1 MEEKTLNKKTKII
14 LIISGIIL
22 AIIAIFIGLYF
33 YLLTPVSKESTI
45 VNFTIN
51 QGDSKMEIANNLKDA
66 NLIKSKYATLF
77 YIVLSGNTNIQAGSY
92 ELNRNMSTEDIIRSL
107 ANGDVI
113 NAERDSVSLTFRE
126 GITLEEY
133 LKLLSENTNLEYDA
147 MLEEINNSEFLNSL
161 IDDYW
166 FLTDDILNNDLYY
179 GLEGYLY
186 PNTYQIHT
194 ETTLNEVIR
203 KMLDETAKQ
212 LEIFRSEI
220 DASNYSVHEILTMAS
235 IAEKEAMNY
244 EDRTKVA
251 QVIYTRLDKG
261 MNLGMDVT
269 TYYGVHKSMTETLTT
284 LDLADDNPYNTRN
297 ASLIGLPVGPIC
309 NPSSESIRAVL
320 NPADTNYIYFFADII
335 TGNVYFTD
343 DYNEFLEFQRLYG

>member
-251 QVIYTRLDKG
+251 QVIYTRLDRG

-269 TYYGVHKSMTETLTT
+269 TYYGVHKSMTETLTP

>member
-1 MEEKTLNKKTKII
+1 MSKKGKII
-14 LIISGIIL
+14 LIISAIII
-22 AIIAIFIGLYF
+22 AIIAIFVGVYF
-33 YLLTPVSKESTI
+33 YLLSSVSSGSTK
-45 VNFTIN
+45 VSFTVN
-51 QGDSKMEIANNLKDA
+51 QGDSKMEIVTNLKDA
-66 NLIKSKYATLF
+66 GLIRNKYAALI

-92 ELNRNMSTEDIIRSL
+92 ELNRNMSTEDIIKSL
-107 ANGDVI
+107 ANGDII
-113 NAERDSVSLTFRE
+113 NTERESVSLTFRE

-133 LKLLSENTNLEYDA
+133 LELLSENTNLEYDT
-147 MLEEINNSEFLNSL
+147 MITEINDPDFLNDL
-161 IDDYW
+161 INDYW

-186 PNTYQIHT
+186 PNTYQVHT
-194 ETTLNEVIR
+194 ETTLGEVVR
-203 KMLDETAKQ
+203 KMLDEMTKQ
-212 LEIFRSEI
+212 LEPLRSEI
-220 DASNYSVHEILTMAS
+220 EESNYSVHEILTMAS

-251 QVIYTRLDKG
+251 QVIYTRLDMG

-269 TYYGVHKSMTETLTT
+269 TYYGVGKSMTETLTA

>member
-1 MEEKTLNKKTKII
+1 MSKKGKII
-14 LIISGIIL
+14 LIISAIII
-22 AIIAIFIGLYF
+22 AIIAIFVGVYF
-33 YLLTPVSKESTI
+33 YLLSSVSSGSTK
-45 VNFTIN
+45 VSFTVN
-51 QGDSKMEIANNLKDA
+51 QGDSKMEIVTNLKDA
-66 NLIKSKYATLF
+66 GLIRNKYAALI

-92 ELNRNMSTEDIIRSL
+92 ELNRNMSTEDIIKSL
-107 ANGDVI
+107 ANGDII
-113 NAERDSVSLTFRE
+113 NTERDSVSLTFRE

-133 LKLLSENTNLEYDA
+133 LELLSENTNLEYDT
-147 MLEEINNSEFLNSL
+147 MITEINDPEFLNDL
-161 IDDYW
+161 INDYW

-186 PNTYQIHT
+186 PNTYQVHT
-194 ETTLNEVIR
+194 ETTLGEVVR
-203 KMLDETAKQ
+203 KMLDEMAKQ

-251 QVIYTRLDKG
+251 QVIYTRLDMG

-269 TYYGVHKSMTETLTT
+269 TYYGVGKTMTETLTA

-320 NPADTNYIYFFADII
+320 NPANTNYIYFFADIV

>member
-1 MEEKTLNKKTKII
+1 MNKKTKII

-220 DASNYSVHEILTMAS
+220 DVSNYSVHEILTMAS

-251 QVIYTRLDKG
+251 QVIYTRLDRG

>member
-1 MEEKTLNKKTKII
+1 MSKKGKII
-14 LIISGIIL
+14 LIIS
-22 AIIAIFIGLYF
+22 AIVIALIAIFVGVYF
-33 YLLTPVSKESTI
+33 YLLSSVSSGSTK
-45 VNFTIN
+45 VSFTVN
-51 QGDSKMEIANNLKDA
+51 QGDSKMEIVTNLKDA
-66 NLIKSKYATLF
+66 GLIRNKYAALI

-92 ELNRNMSTEDIIRSL
+92 ELNRNMSTEDIIKSL
-107 ANGDVI
+107 ANGDII
-113 NAERDSVSLTFRE
+113 NTERDSVSLTFRE

-133 LKLLSENTNLEYDA
+133 LELLSENTNLEYDT
-147 MLEEINNSEFLNSL
+147 MITEINDPEFLNDL
-161 IDDYW
+161 INDYW

-186 PNTYQIHT
+186 PNTYQVHT
-194 ETTLNEVIR
+194 ETTLGEVVR
-203 KMLDETAKQ
+203 KMLDEMTKQ
-212 LEIFRSEI
+212 LEPLRSEI
-220 DASNYSVHEILTMAS
+220 EESNYSVHEILTMAS

-251 QVIYTRLDKG
+251 QVIYTRLDMG

-269 TYYGVHKSMTETLTT
+269 TYYGVGKSMTETLTA

-320 NPADTNYIYFFADII
+320 NPANTNYIYFFADIV

>member
-1 MEEKTLNKKTKII
+1 MSKKGKII
-14 LIISGIIL
+14 LTIS
-22 AIIAIFIGLYF
+22 AIVIALIAIFVGVYF
-33 YLLTPVSKESTI
+33 YLLSAVSSGSNV
-45 VNFTIN
+45 VNFTVN
-51 QGDSKMEIANNLKDA
+51 QGDSKMEIVTNLKDA
-66 NLIKSKYATLF
+66 GLIRNKYTALI
-77 YIVLSGNTNIQAGSY
+77 YIVLSGNTNIQAGAY
-92 ELNRNMSTEDIIRSL
+92 ELNRNMSTEDIIKSL
-107 ANGDVI
+107 ANGDIVD
-113 NAERDSVSLTFRE
+113 AKRESVNITFKE

-133 LKLLSENTNLEYDA
+133 LKLLSENTNLEYDT
-147 MLEEINNSEFLNSL
+147 MITEINDPEFLNDL
-161 IDDYW
+161 INDYW
-166 FLTDDILNNDLYY
+166 FLTDDILNSDLYY

-186 PNTYQIHT
+186 PNTYQVHT
-194 ETTLNEVIR
+194 ETTLGEVVR

-212 LEIFRSEI
+212 LEIFRSAIE
-220 DASNYSVHEILTMAS
+220 ASNYSVHEILTMAS

-251 QVIYTRLDKG
+251 QVIYTRLDMG

-269 TYYGVHKSMTETLTT
+269 TYYGVHKSMTETLTA

-309 NPSSESIRAVL
+309 MPSIESIEAVL
-320 NPADTNYIYFFADII
+320 NPADTNYIYFFADIV

>member
-1 MEEKTLNKKTKII
+1 MNKKTKII

-269 TYYGVHKSMTETLTT
+269 TYYGVHKSMTETLTP

-309 NPSSESIRAVL
+309 NPSSESIRSVL

>member
-1 MEEKTLNKKTKII
+1 MSKKGKII
-14 LIISGIIL
+14 LIISAIIIAL
-22 AIIAIFIGLYF
+22 IAIFVGVYF
-33 YLLTPVSKESTI
+33 YLLSSVSSGSTK
-45 VNFTIN
+45 VSFTVN
-51 QGDSKMEIANNLKDA
+51 QGDSKMEIVTNLKDA
-66 NLIKSKYATLF
+66 GLIRNKYAALI

-92 ELNRNMSTEDIIRSL
+92 ELNRNMSTEDIIKSL
-107 ANGDVI
+107 ANGDII
-113 NAERDSVSLTFRE
+113 NTERDSVSLTFRE

-133 LKLLSENTNLEYDA
+133 LELLSENTNLEYDT
-147 MLEEINNSEFLNSL
+147 MITEINDPEFLNDL
-161 IDDYW
+161 INDYW

-186 PNTYQIHT
+186 PNTYQVHT
-194 ETTLNEVIR
+194 ETTLGEVVR
-203 KMLDETAKQ
+203 KMLDEMTKQ
-212 LEIFRSEI
+212 LEPLRSEI
-220 DASNYSVHEILTMAS
+220 EESNYSVHEILTMAS

-251 QVIYTRLDKG
+251 QVIYTRLDMG

-269 TYYGVHKSMTETLTT
+269 TYYGVGKSMTETLTA

-320 NPADTNYIYFFADII
+320 NPADTNYIYFFADIV

>member
-1 MEEKTLNKKTKII
+1 MSKKGKII
-14 LIISGIIL
+14 LIISAIII
-22 AIIAIFIGLYF
+22 AIIAIFVGVYF
-33 YLLTPVSKESTI
+33 YLLSSVSSGSTK
-45 VNFTIN
+45 VSFTVN
-51 QGDSKMEIANNLKDA
+51 QGDSKMEIVTNLKDA
-66 NLIKSKYATLF
+66 GLIRNKYAALI

-92 ELNRNMSTEDIIRSL
+92 ELNRNMSTEDIIKSL
-107 ANGDVI
+107 ANGDII
-113 NAERDSVSLTFRE
+113 NTERDSVSLTFRE

-133 LKLLSENTNLEYDA
+133 LELLSENTNLEYDT
-147 MLEEINNSEFLNSL
+147 MITEINDPEFLNDL
-161 IDDYW
+161 INDYW

-186 PNTYQIHT
+186 PNTYQVHT
-194 ETTLNEVIR
+194 ETTLGEVVR
-203 KMLDETAKQ
+203 KMLDEMTKQ
-212 LEIFRSEI
+212 LEPLRSEI
-220 DASNYSVHEILTMAS
+220 EESNYSVHEILTMAS

-251 QVIYTRLDKG
+251 QVIYTRLDMG

-269 TYYGVHKSMTETLTT
+269 TYYGVGKSMTETLTA

-320 NPADTNYIYFFADII
+320 NPADTNYIYFFADIV

>member
-1 MEEKTLNKKTKII
+1 MVVKLVSKRGKILLIIGVI
-14 LIISGIIL
+14 LIAL
-22 AIIAIFIGLYF
+22 IAIFVSLYF
-33 YLLTPVSKESTI
+33 YFLTPVTRGSNV
-45 VNFTIN
+45 VNFTVN
-51 QGDSKMEIANNLKDA
+51 AGDSKTEIVANLKNAD
-66 NLIKSKYATLF
+66 LIKNEYAALM
-77 YIVLSGNTNIQAGSY
+77 YILVSGNTNIQAGNY
-92 ELNRNMSTEDIIRSL
+92 ELNRNMSTKDIIKTL
-107 ANGDVI
+107 ANGDII
-113 NAERDSVSLTFRE
+113 NAQREYVNITFRE

-133 LKLLSENTNLEYDA
+133 LELLSDNTNLEYDTIVA
-147 MLEEINNSEFLNSL
+147 EINSQDFLNEL
-161 IDDYW
+161 IADYW

-194 ETTLNEVIR
+194 ETTLNEVVR
-203 KMLDETAKQ
+203 KMLDETARQ
-212 LEIFRSEI
+212 LADVREDIENS
-220 DASNYSVHEILTMAS
+220 DYSVHEILTMAS

-251 QVIYTRLDKG
+251 RVIYTRLDLG

-269 TYYGVHKSMTETLTT
+269 TYYGVGKSMTETLTE

-309 NPSSESIRAVL
+309 NPSKESINAVL
-320 NPADTNYIYFFADII
+320 NPADTNYIYFFADIV

-343 DYNEFLEFQRLYG
+343 KFSEFQEFQELYG

>member
-1 MEEKTLNKKTKII
+1 MNKKTKII

-51 QGDSKMEIANNLKDA
+51 HGDSKMEIANNLKDA

-251 QVIYTRLDKG
+251 QVIYTRLDRG

>member
-1 MEEKTLNKKTKII
+1 MNKKTKII

>member
-1 MEEKTLNKKTKII
+1 MNKKTKII

-22 AIIAIFIGLYF
+22 AIIAIFIGLFF
-33 YLLTPVSKESTI
+33 YLLTPVSKESAI

-251 QVIYTRLDKG
+251 QVIYTRLDRG

-320 NPADTNYIYFFADII
+320 NPTDTNYIYFFADII

>member
-1 MEEKTLNKKTKII
+1 MSKKGKII
-14 LIISGIIL
+14 LIISAIII
-22 AIIAIFIGLYF
+22 AIIAIFVGVYF
-33 YLLTPVSKESTI
+33 YLLSSVSSGSTK
-45 VNFTIN
+45 VSFTVN
-51 QGDSKMEIANNLKDA
+51 QGDSKMEIVTNLKDA
-66 NLIKSKYATLF
+66 GLIRNKYAALI

-92 ELNRNMSTEDIIRSL
+92 ELNRNMSTEDIIKSL
-107 ANGDVI
+107 ANGDII
-113 NAERDSVSLTFRE
+113 NTERESVSLTFRE

-133 LKLLSENTNLEYDA
+133 LELLSENTNLEYDT
-147 MLEEINNSEFLNSL
+147 MITEINDPEFLNDL
-161 IDDYW
+161 INDYW

-186 PNTYQIHT
+186 PNTYQVHT
-194 ETTLNEVIR
+194 ETTLGEVVR
-203 KMLDETAKQ
+203 KMLDEMTKQ
-212 LEIFRSEI
+212 LEPLRSEI
-220 DASNYSVHEILTMAS
+220 EESNYSVHEILTMAS

-251 QVIYTRLDKG
+251 QVIYTRLDMG

-269 TYYGVHKSMTETLTT
+269 TYYGVGKSMTETLTA

>member
-251 QVIYTRLDKG
+251 QVIYTRLDRG

-269 TYYGVHKSMTETLTT
+269 TYYGVGKSMTETLTT

>member
-1 MEEKTLNKKTKII
+1 MSKKGKII
-14 LIISGIIL
+14 LIIS
-22 AIIAIFIGLYF
+22 AIVIALIAIFVGVYF
-33 YLLTPVSKESTI
+33 YLLSSVSSGSTK
-45 VNFTIN
+45 VSFTVN
-51 QGDSKMEIANNLKDA
+51 QGDSKMEIVTNLKDA
-66 NLIKSKYATLF
+66 GLIRNKYATLI

-92 ELNRNMSTEDIIRSL
+92 ELNRNMSTEDIIKSL
-107 ANGDVI
+107 ANGDII
-113 NAERDSVSLTFRE
+113 NTERESVSLTFRE

-133 LKLLSENTNLEYDA
+133 LELLSENTNLEYDT
-147 MLEEINNSEFLNSL
+147 MITEINDPEFLND
-161 IDDYW
+161 IINDYW
-166 FLTDDILNNDLYY
+166 FLTDDILNSDLYY

-186 PNTYQIHT
+186 PNTYQVHT
-194 ETTLNEVIR
+194 ETTLGEVVR
-203 KMLDETAKQ
+203 KMLDEMAKQ
-212 LEIFRSEI
+212 LEPLRSEI
-220 DASNYSVHEILTMAS
+220 EASNYSVHEILTMAS

-251 QVIYTRLDKG
+251 QVIYTRLDMG

-269 TYYGVHKSMTETLTT
+269 TYYGVGKSMTETLTA

-320 NPADTNYIYFFADII
+320 NPADTNYIYFFADIV

>member
-1 MEEKTLNKKTKII
+1 MSKKGKII
-14 LIISGIIL
+14 LIIS
-22 AIIAIFIGLYF
+22 AIVIALIAIFVGVYF
-33 YLLTPVSKESTI
+33 YLLSSVSSGSTK
-45 VNFTIN
+45 VSFTVN
-51 QGDSKMEIANNLKDA
+51 QGDSKMEIVTNLKDA
-66 NLIKSKYATLF
+66 GLIRNKYAALI

-92 ELNRNMSTEDIIRSL
+92 ELNRNMSTEDIIKSL
-107 ANGDVI
+107 TNGDII
-113 NAERDSVSLTFRE
+113 NTERDSVSLTFRE

-133 LKLLSENTNLEYDA
+133 LELLSENTNLEYDT
-147 MLEEINNSEFLNSL
+147 MITEINDPEFLNDL
-161 IDDYW
+161 INDYW

-186 PNTYQIHT
+186 PNTYQVHT
-194 ETTLNEVIR
+194 ETTLGEVVR
-203 KMLDETAKQ
+203 KMLDEMTKQ
-212 LEIFRSEI
+212 LEPLRSEI
-220 DASNYSVHEILTMAS
+220 EESSYSVHEILTMAS

-251 QVIYTRLDKG
+251 QVIYTRLDMG

-269 TYYGVHKSMTETLTT
+269 TYYGVGKSMTETLTA

-309 NPSSESIRAVL
+309 MPSIESIEAVL
-320 NPADTNYIYFFADII
+320 NPANTNYIYFFADIV

>member
-1 MEEKTLNKKTKII
+1 MTKRKKII
-14 LIISGIIL
+14 LIIGGVL
-22 AIIAIFIGLYF
+22 LVLIAIFVGLYF
-33 YLLTPVSKESTI
+33 YLLNPVSSGSTI
-45 VNFTIN
+45 VSFTVN
-51 QGDSKMEIANNLKDA
+51 NGDSKTEIVANLKDA
-66 NLIKSKYATLF
+66 DLIRNKYVALI
-77 YIVLSGNTNIQAGSY
+77 YIVLSGNTNIQAGNY
-92 ELNRNMSTEDIIRSL
+92 ELNRNMSTEDIIKSL
-107 ANGDVI
+107 ANGDIVD
-113 NAERDSVSLTFRE
+113 AKRESVNITFKE

-133 LKLLSENTNLEYDA
+133 LELLSENTNLEYDD
-147 MLEEINNSEFLNSL
+147 MIEEINSPEFLNSL
-161 IDDYW
+161 ISDYW

-186 PNTYQIHT
+186 PNTYQVHT
-194 ETTLNEVIR
+194 ETTLGEVVR
-203 KMLDETAKQ
+203 KMLDEMAKQ
-212 LEIFRSEI
+212 LEPLRSEI
-220 DASNYSVHEILTMAS
+220 EESNYSVHEILTMAS
-235 IAEKEAMNY
+235 ITEKEAVNY

-251 QVIYTRLDKG
+251 QVIYTRLDMG

-269 TYYGVHKSMTETLTT
+269 TYYGVGKSMTETLTD

-320 NPADTNYIYFFADII
+320 NPADTNYIYFFADIV

>member
-194 ETTLNEVIR
+194 ETSLNEVIR

-251 QVIYTRLDKG
+251 QVIYTRLDRG

>member
-1 MEEKTLNKKTKII
+1 MSKKGKII
-14 LIISGIIL
+14 LIISAIII
-22 AIIAIFIGLYF
+22 AIIAIFVGVYF
-33 YLLTPVSKESTI
+33 YLLSSVSSGSTK
-45 VNFTIN
+45 VSFTVN
-51 QGDSKMEIANNLKDA
+51 QGDSKMEIVTNLKDA
-66 NLIKSKYATLF
+66 GLIRNKYAALI

-92 ELNRNMSTEDIIRSL
+92 ELNRNMSTEDIIKSL
-107 ANGDVI
+107 ANGDII
-113 NAERDSVSLTFRE
+113 NTERESVSLTFRE

-133 LKLLSENTNLEYDA
+133 LELLSENTNLEYET
-147 MLEEINNSEFLNSL
+147 MITEINDPEFLNDL
-161 IDDYW
+161 INDYW

-179 GLEGYLY
+179 CLEGYLY
-186 PNTYQIHT
+186 PNTYQVHT
-194 ETTLNEVIR
+194 ETTLGEVVR
-203 KMLDETAKQ
+203 KMLDEMAKQ
-212 LEIFRSEI
+212 LEPLRSEI
-220 DASNYSVHEILTMAS
+220 EESNYSVHEILTMAS
-235 IAEKEAMNY
+235 IAEKEAVNY

-251 QVIYTRLDKG
+251 QVIYTRLDMG

-269 TYYGVHKSMTETLTT
+269 TYYGVGKSMTETLTA

-320 NPADTNYIYFFADII
+320 NPADTNYIYFFADIV